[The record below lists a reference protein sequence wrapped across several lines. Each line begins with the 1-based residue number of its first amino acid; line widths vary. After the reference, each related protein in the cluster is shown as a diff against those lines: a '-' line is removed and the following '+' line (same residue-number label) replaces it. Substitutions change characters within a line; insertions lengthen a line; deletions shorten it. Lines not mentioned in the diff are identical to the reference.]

1 MITLNLMPIEGE
13 TLADLQ
19 RRGLSPTP
27 QSFLY
32 AACDGDKLLGR
43 CLYTLDKEGEMF
55 VEFLETDP
63 PLDVWMMDGL
73 VRASVNQAF
82 SQGVWICR
90 FAPEIDRPFLKR
102 FYFDENET
110 NFTIEIHDLL
120 TNHKNCGH

>member
-1 MITLNLMPIEGE
+1 MPIEGE
-13 TLADLQ
+13 TLTDLQ
-19 RRGLSPTP
+19 KHGLSPTEKTY
-27 QSFLY
+27 LY

-43 CLYTLDKEGEMF
+43 CAYTLDREGEMLI
-55 VEFLETDP
+55 EFLETDP

-90 FAPEIDRPFLKR
+90 FGPEIDRDFLKR
-102 FYFDENET
+102 FYFNENET
-110 NFTIEIHDLL
+110 IFTIEIHDLL